1 MDPNLDPELAL
12 ALRVSME
19 EERARQEAAAKKAAE
34 DSSKQEKGGEE
45 QSSSQDAT
53 MTERAG
59 AVTSEAENKSI
70 DFMVGVI
77 SFLLGLFYFNI
88 IFYFTFFI
96 LFLFCFYFV
105 PVNEL
110 LSGGNE
116 AGVAL
121 QMYCFILS

>member
-53 MTERAG
+53 MTERAS

-77 SFLLGLFYFNI
+77 SFLLGLFYLI
-88 IFYFTFFI
+88 LSLIFG
-96 LFLFCFYFV
+96 FLCCFSFG

-110 LSGGNE
+110 WSGGNE